1 MPLPILALAA
11 IQAAPSIIEGA
22 TSLIGANAQR
32 KEIEEREKRARAALE
47 RSRAR
52 FEAQDITNPFANMTV
67 NTQQAQF
74 QADRLNQTTADTLN
88 AFRAAAGQS
97 GIAAL
102 AQSSIN
108 AAADATRKISAD
120 IGAQEAKNQIFI
132 ARGEEERQ
140 KREADLRGTLFGI
153 DTAET
158 TQAIAARA
166 ANEQQRAQGMGQ
178 ILGGVTEGAT
188 SFYAGKKLEDAGIDP
203 ENIIKLFT

>member
-22 TSLIGANAQR
+22 SSLIGAKQQQR
-32 KEIEEREKRARAALE
+32 EIKEREQKALAAME

-52 FEAQDITNPFANMTV
+52 YEQQDITNPFANMTV
-67 NTQQAQF
+67 NTQQAEF

-88 AFRAAAGQS
+88 AFRAAAGPS
-97 GIAAL
+97 GIATL

-120 IGAQEAKNQIFI
+120 LGAQEQKNQVRMAI
-132 ARGEEERQ
+132 GEQERQ

-153 DTAET
+153 DTAEA

-203 ENIIKLFT
+203 ENIISLFT